1 MANVIRLEG
10 VSKVYPGQG
19 RPAVDGLDL
28 EVGAGQV
35 CVLVGPSGCGKTTTL
50 KMINRLIEPS
60 DGRILIEG
68 RDVARV
74 DPVALRRSI
83 GYVIQEIGLFPHMT
97 VAENVAVVPRLLK
110 WPPQRIRDRT
120 AELLDL
126 VGLDPGEF
134 WSKYPRQLSGGQKQ
148 RVGVARALAADP
160 PILLMDEP
168 FGAIDPIT
176 RERLQNEFLR
186 IQAKLHKTVVL
197 VTHDI
202 NEALKV
208 GDTIAVMREGRLVQH
223 ASPRDLLARPADE
236 FVADFVGA
244 DRALKRLHLIRVG
257 EVMQAEPEVLSMRSG
272 CAEAAEQLRRAGRS
286 WAYVVDEEGRLAG
299 YVSDADLGRGA
310 RTVGEVVHRVSTTV
324 HPAATVADALTE
336 MLTYGVGSAGV
347 VDDRGVFLGVIS
359 LALVQDVLQARSGEG
374 EAD

>member
-134 WSKYPRQLSGGQKQ
+134 WAKYPRQLSGGQKQ

-272 CAEAAEQLRRAGRS
+272 CAEAAERLRRAGRS

-336 MLTYGVGSAGV
+336 MLTYGVGSAG
-347 VDDRGVFLGVIS
+347 
-359 LALVQDVLQARSGEG
+359 
-374 EAD
+374 